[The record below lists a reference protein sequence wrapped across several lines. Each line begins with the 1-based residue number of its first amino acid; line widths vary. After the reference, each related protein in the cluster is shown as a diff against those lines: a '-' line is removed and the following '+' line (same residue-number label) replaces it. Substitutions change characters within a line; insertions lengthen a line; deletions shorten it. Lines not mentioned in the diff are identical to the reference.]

1 MIDALRV
8 AALPALAMAL
18 VDGGWC
24 AADASRPRDRA
35 AGALGSGSMC
45 PHLPPKTASSALRKN
60 SGGTCIFFWP
70 AFLALDGA
78 HRRRFLAGMAATQV
92 EADHA
97 CTEGTKHIP
106 EPRTVSGKQP
116 STASLQRSREYMDWL
131 AALADPE
138 GDEQLDDS
146 WTTFMAQRR
155 ARMEQARLQK
165 RSEQRREQRQQQ
177 RQQRGPQRSLPTAQE
192 YCMLNEQSVSERGCS
207 R

>member
-1 MIDALRV
+1 
-8 AALPALAMAL
+8 
-18 VDGGWC
+18 
-24 AADASRPRDRA
+24 
-35 AGALGSGSMC
+35 
-45 PHLPPKTASSALRKN
+45 
-60 SGGTCIFFWP
+60 
-70 AFLALDGA
+70 
-78 HRRRFLAGMAATQV
+78 MAATQV

-97 CTEGTKHIP
+97 CTEVTEP
-106 EPRTVSGKQP
+106 AAEPRTVSGKQP